1 MKRSNSILRT
11 CVLTTAGSLC
21 TVFALPVI
29 AQTTLVDLR
38 SQTKGVDFSKA
49 SATKPFKT
57 GTALPATCTVG
68 DSFFKTDAA
77 SGQNLYGCTAVNTW
91 TVESGGGLPALTG
104 NADHL
109 LGTDGS
115 LASWVALGGDLSG
128 APQTILVNGLQG
140 RHVAATT
147 PTDGQ
152 VLRWNSSAVNWEPGT
167 VVSSSGTST
176 SNTGGDLTGLVS
188 NATVTRMQ
196 NKPVSSL
203 TPSDGQVLTWNSS
216 SGQWQPQAPAAGTG
230 SGSGSSGTA
239 ISSALSVTYSSANTI
254 TIGAGCSLSAPC
266 NVRFGNNVLGVTN
279 SYTVTWQSGSGT
291 VFIYVS
297 NTGAVTVGTTLTVT
311 CSTGCQV
318 ASGTSS
324 FPVNS
329 IPLFTWSAVPGG
341 WDPAGGHDLRAY
353 LSSKILSAGTG
364 VILVESGQQST
375 VGVDTTLIPT
385 YTTGSGNLA
394 FGSIAAT
401 ACSADI
407 ALSVPG
413 AVTGDAVAPGW
424 PSSLPAG
431 VIGMMRVTAANA
443 VSVRLCNLGSTAST
457 VASASFRATV
467 VRGL

>member
-1 MKRSNSILRT
+1 M
-11 CVLTTAGSLC
+11 
-21 TVFALPVI
+21 
-29 AQTTLVDLR
+29 VDLR

-49 SATKPFKT
+49 PVTKPFRT

-77 SGQNLYGCTAVNTW
+77 SGQNLYGCTAVNIW
-91 TVESGGGLPALTG
+91 TVESGGGLPAYAG

-109 LGTDGS
+109 LGTNGS

-128 APQTILVNGLQG
+128 APQSILVNGLQG
-140 RHVAATT
+140 RRVAATT

-152 VLRWNSSAVNWEPGT
+152 VLRWNSNALNWEPGT
-167 VVSSSGTST
+167 VASFSGSST

-203 TPSDGQVLTWNSS
+203 TPSDGQVLTWNTS
-216 SGQWQPQAPAAGTG
+216 SGQWQPQAPTGTAGGSGTTG
-230 SGSGSSGTA
+230 SG

-254 TIGAGCSLSAPC
+254 TVGAGCSLATPC

-279 SYTVTWQSGSGT
+279 SYTVTWQSGSGN

-297 NTGAVTVGTTLTVT
+297 NTGAVTVGTTITVT

-318 ASGTSS
+318 ASGTSG

-329 IPLFTWSAVPGG
+329 IPLFTWNAIPGG

-353 LSSKILSAGTG
+353 LSSKTLSAGTG

-375 VGVDTTLIPT
+375 IGVDTTLVPT
-385 YTTGSGNLA
+385 YTTGSGTLA
-394 FGSIAAT
+394 FGLLAAA
-401 ACSADI
+401 ACSADVV
-407 ALSVPG
+407 LSVPG
-413 AVTGDAVAPGW
+413 AAMGDALAPGW
-424 PSSLPAG
+424 PASLPAG
-431 VIGMMRVTAANA
+431 VLGMMRVTAANA
-443 VSVRLCNLGSTAST
+443 VSIRVCNLGSTPANVVSD
-457 VASASFRATV
+457 SFRATV